1 MPLKS
6 FLETFS
12 YGFLV
17 GGAVY
22 GLMFAA
28 FWIEDKI
35 CDQDEQIE
43 KLFSR
48 LEDCEEK
55 IDKAEESRIEKLIL
69 KI

>member
-12 YGFLV
+12 FGFLV

-28 FWIEDKI
+28 FWIDDKI
-35 CDQDEQIE
+35 CDLDEEIKE
-43 KLFSR
+43 LNSR
-48 LEDCEEK
+48 LEDCEDE
-55 IDKAEESRIEKLIL
+55 L
-69 KI
+69 KK

>member
-12 YGFLV
+12 FGFLV

-28 FWIEDKI
+28 FWIDDKI
-35 CDQDEQIE
+35 CDLDEEIKE
-43 KLFSR
+43 
-48 LEDCEEK
+48 LEDCEENH
-55 IDKAEESRIEKLIL
+55 EL